1 MGKIIRSSSRN
12 EFEYHDEK
20 HRFEHWYV
28 DNQVYFITARCR
40 DRFPAFNSD
49 EAKQIFWNKFEQY
62 AAQFNFIPWIVTLMN
77 NHYHALGYLRVGTDL
92 KTFMQ
97 RLHGSVTKMVNDLLS
112 ERRENFWR
120 DTKGREYFDGC
131 IRNALQG
138 RRTYRYVLLQ
148 AVRHGIVP
156 DRLLHPHTRVYI
168 EMERAIRRAE
178 ELDAFLKGVPYNR
191 YGE

>member
-1 MGKIIRSSSRN
+1 
-12 EFEYHDEK
+12 
-20 HRFEHWYV
+20 
-28 DNQVYFITARCR
+28 
-40 DRFPAFNSD
+40 
-49 EAKQIFWNKFEQY
+49 
-62 AAQFNFIPWIVTLMN
+62 MN

-156 DRLLHPHTRVYI
+156 DRLLHHTRGCTS
-168 EMERAIRRAE
+168 RWSARFDARRS
-178 ELDAFLKGVPYNR
+178 
-191 YGE
+191 

>member
-62 AAQFNFIPWIVTLMN
+62 AAQFNFI
-77 NHYHALGYLRVGTDL
+77 R
-92 KTFMQ
+92 
-97 RLHGSVTKMVNDLLS
+97 GSS
-112 ERRENFWR
+112 R
-120 DTKGREYFDGC
+120 
-131 IRNALQG
+131 
-138 RRTYRYVLLQ
+138 
-148 AVRHGIVP
+148 
-156 DRLLHPHTRVYI
+156 
-168 EMERAIRRAE
+168 
-178 ELDAFLKGVPYNR
+178 
-191 YGE
+191 